1 MERPRFVLL
10 FVAWNALLQF
20 CHRQF
25 YHDLGPASMLSDA
38 LNSTKEVWETAIMLT
53 LPSALTNVVDVLV
66 PDSLDSPRG
75 VLTAVLLIGV
85 SWPIAVLL
93 YKRAQIYGW
102 KKVGAVFVAVS
113 AVISAA
119 QAFIFMRIIL

>member
-1 MERPRFVLL
+1 
-10 FVAWNALLQF
+10 
-20 CHRQF
+20 
-25 YHDLGPASMLSDA
+25 
-38 LNSTKEVWETAIMLT
+38 MLT